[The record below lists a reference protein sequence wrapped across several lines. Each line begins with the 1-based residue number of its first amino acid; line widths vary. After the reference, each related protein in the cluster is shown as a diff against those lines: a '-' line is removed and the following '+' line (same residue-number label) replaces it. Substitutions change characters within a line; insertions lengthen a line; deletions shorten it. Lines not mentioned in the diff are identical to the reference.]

1 MHNDYLTT
9 TVGVLLVATLLSL
22 GAILIRSVEA
32 GEIGEATIVNLRAS
46 VPQWK
51 RRPNAASVGYDGS
64 KIDAL
69 AKRSRW

>member
-9 TVGVLLVATLLSL
+9 TVGVLLVGTLLSL

-46 VPQWK
+46 VPQ
-51 RRPNAASVGYDGS
+51 
-64 KIDAL
+64 
-69 AKRSRW
+69 